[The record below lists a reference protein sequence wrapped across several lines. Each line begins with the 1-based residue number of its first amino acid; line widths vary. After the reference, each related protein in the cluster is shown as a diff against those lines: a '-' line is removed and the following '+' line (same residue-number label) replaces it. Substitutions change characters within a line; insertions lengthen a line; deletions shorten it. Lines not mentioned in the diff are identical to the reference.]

1 MKTGVKDSVHDGA
14 EGELKGKEL
23 TLAVTEFFPYQGE
36 WTEVDY
42 LLLSTNRLIELSEG
56 RLELLP
62 TPFESHQRI
71 VRFLFLAF
79 DAFVFKEDLGEVF
92 FAPLKIKL
100 WEGKFRKP
108 DILFMSNENA
118 EKRGDQFWR
127 GADLVVEVISPDDP
141 NRDAVTKR
149 EEYAEAGIPEYWL
162 VDPRDASIT
171 VYVLPEGADAYE
183 VHGRFSGDER
193 ATSRDLNGFKVTV
206 FEVFEA

>member
-1 MKTGVKDSVHDGA
+1 MKTRVKEAVRRGVKDEVR
-14 EGELKGKEL
+14 EP

-36 WTEVDY
+36 WTEDEY
-42 LLLSTNRLIELSEG
+42 LALSTNRLIELSEG

-62 TPFESHQRI
+62 MPSERHQRI
-71 VRFLFLAF
+71 VRFLFRLF
-79 DAFVFKEDLGEVF
+79 DAFVLGRGLGEVF

-100 WEGKFRKP
+100 WEGKFREP

-118 EKRGDQFWR
+118 EKRGDQFWQ

-183 VHGRFSGDER
+183 VHGRFTSDER
-193 ATSRDLNGFKVTV
+193 ATSRDLSGLEVTV
-206 FEVFEA
+206 AEVFEA